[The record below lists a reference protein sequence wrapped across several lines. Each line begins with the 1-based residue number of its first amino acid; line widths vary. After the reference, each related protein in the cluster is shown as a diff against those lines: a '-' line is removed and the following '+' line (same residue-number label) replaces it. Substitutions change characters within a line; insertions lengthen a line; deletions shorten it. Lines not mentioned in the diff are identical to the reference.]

1 MGGQSAALELQ
12 ELGIVAAIV
21 NAPQEHVDAFRRN
34 MPARVFIEGF
44 DEPFDSTVYIINDR
58 LDPQTRMVE
67 LRLPIDNPNYR
78 ISSGLGVRAEI
89 SVPPD
94 LAIVLP
100 RTAVVGDSATANV
113 FVVEDGK
120 VRRRDVTF
128 ESIDLDRVLIRS
140 GLSDGEQ
147 VVLDPP
153 ATLRDGE
160 TVTMQSQT
168 RRD

>member
-1 MGGQSAALELQ
+1 M
-12 ELGIVAAIV
+12 
-21 NAPQEHVDAFRRN
+21 
-34 MPARVFIEGF
+34 
-44 DEPFDSTVYIINDR
+44 
-58 LDPQTRMVE
+58 
-67 LRLPIDNPNYR
+67 
-78 ISSGLGVRAEI
+78 RAEI
-89 SVPPD
+89 SVPPA

-153 ATLRDGE
+153 ATLLDGE
-160 TVTMQSQT
+160 TVAVQSQP

>member
-1 MGGQSAALELQ
+1 
-12 ELGIVAAIV
+12 
-21 NAPQEHVDAFRRN
+21 
-34 MPARVFIEGF
+34 
-44 DEPFDSTVYIINDR
+44 
-58 LDPQTRMVE
+58 
-67 LRLPIDNPNYR
+67 PIANPSYR

-89 SVPPD
+89 SVPPA

-100 RTAVVGDSATANV
+100 RTAVVGDSATAGV
-113 FVVEDGK
+113 FVIEDGK
-120 VRRRDVTF
+120 IWRRNVTF

-160 TVTMQSQT
+160 TVAVESGTL
-168 RRD
+168 RD